1 MSHEGCFGLVSFYM
15 YVVCFL
21 AGIGGVCFCPLVC
34 VWRERDAYL
43 NVDCFILFG
52 DGFVGSRIG
61 LEKNGEEE

>member
-1 MSHEGCFGLVSFYM
+1 M